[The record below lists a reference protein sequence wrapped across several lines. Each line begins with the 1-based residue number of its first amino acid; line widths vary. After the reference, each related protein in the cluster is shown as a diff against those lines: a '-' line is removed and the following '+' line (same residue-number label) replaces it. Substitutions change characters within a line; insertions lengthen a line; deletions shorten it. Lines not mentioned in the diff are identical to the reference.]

1 MIENPSYLFRPT
13 HVFERGNWLVKGKE
27 VKPGVP
33 RSLGSLPAGA
43 PHDRMG
49 LAIWVT
55 DKKNPLT
62 SRAIVNRIWEQF
74 FGQGIAE
81 TLEDLGTQGLP
92 PTHKALL
99 DHLSWKFMNEYNWDL
114 KKLMKEIV
122 LSATYRQESKLD
134 KNASEKDPFNKYYA
148 RGPRVRLSAEQI
160 RDQALSVSGLLS
172 EKMYGAGVF
181 PYQPEGIWMS
191 PWNGALWKKSEN
203 GDQYRRAL
211 YTYWKRSAPYPS
223 MITFDG
229 TSHEV
234 CTARRIRTNTPL
246 QSLTTLNDSAY
257 IETAQYFAY
266 RMQELGGNNVKQQIS
281 KGYEIAMYKQ
291 ASPEKIAVFEKLYNN
306 ALQKFNADKIK
317 MNAMAGKKEKQN
329 PATAALVVVAG
340 AMMNL
345 DEFITK
351 N

>member
-1 MIENPSYLFRPT
+1 
-13 HVFERGNWLVKGKE
+13 
-27 VKPGVP
+27 
-33 RSLGSLPAGA
+33 
-43 PHDRMG
+43 MG
-49 LAIWVT
+49 LAMWVT

-62 SRAIVNRIWEQF
+62 ARTIVNRIWEQF

-92 PTHKALL
+92 PTHKTLL
-99 DHLSWKFMNEYNWDL
+99 DHLAWKFMNEYNWDL
-114 KKLMKEIV
+114 KKLIKEIA
-122 LSATYRQESKLD
+122 LSATYRQDSKLN
-134 KNASEKDPFNKYYA
+134 KEASEKDLFNKFYA
-148 RGPRVRLSAEQI
+148 RGSRVRLSAEQI
-160 RDQALSVSGLLS
+160 RDQALSVSGLLC
-172 EKMYGAGVF
+172 EKMYGPGVY

-191 PWNGALWKKSEN
+191 PWNGSYWKKSDSC
-203 GDQYRRAL
+203 DQYRRGL

-229 TSHEV
+229 TSREV

-257 IETAQYFAY
+257 IETAQHFAY
-266 RMQELGGNNVKQQIS
+266 RMKTFGNDLKQQIS
-281 KGYEIAMYKQ
+281 KGYELAMYKPI
-291 ASPEKIAVFEKLYNN
+291 SPEKLLVFTKLYTV
-306 ALQKFNADKIK
+306 ALQKFQSDETK
-317 MNAMAGKKEKQN
+317 MKAMAGTKENQN
-329 PATAALVVVAG
+329 ANTAALVVVAG